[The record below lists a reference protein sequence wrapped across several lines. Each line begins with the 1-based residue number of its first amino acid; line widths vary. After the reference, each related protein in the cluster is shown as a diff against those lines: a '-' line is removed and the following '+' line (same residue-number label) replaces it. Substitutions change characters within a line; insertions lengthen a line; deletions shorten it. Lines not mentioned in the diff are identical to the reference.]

1 MITSPKIERLAFE
14 GKCRWQVFWTG
25 YASTYTIPVPDG
37 GFILMR
43 QILYNPF
50 YQGATKAIQL
60 LNTIHQVSMSEQGSQ
75 NELIYQFRDPV
86 NEVGA
91 AGGTHFTPGSGLQ
104 VVETWGTFKK
114 NVMVDVIN
122 APDVSG
128 AVYAPLD
135 SLAAE
140 AQEKTDPLGYGN
152 LAVIPEVDFSGAELY
167 FPTGQQRPFNLT
179 PFAGV
184 GCRDRVRYNVA
195 AGRQIIPANAV
206 DPDRQYQFPLI
217 GFGIWIFNIGIS
229 EYLNS
234 GN

>member
-50 YQGATKAIQL
+50 YQGQTKAIQL
-60 LNTIHQVSMSEQGSQ
+60 INTIHQVSMSEQGSQ
-75 NELIYQFRDPV
+75 NELIYQFRDSV

-104 VVETWGTFKK
+104 IIETWGTFKK

-122 APDVSG
+122 APDVAG
-128 AVYAPLD
+128 AVYAAAD

-140 AQEKTDPLGYGN
+140 SQEKNDPLGYGA
-152 LAVIPEVDFSGAELY
+152 LAVFPEVDFSGAELY
-167 FPTGQQRPFNLT
+167 FPTGQQRPFVAT
-179 PFAGV
+179 PFGGV

-195 AGRQIIPANAV
+195 GARQIIQPNVV